1 MQRIMPVPIDDHRIK
16 DNMQEQEDH
25 GYIVFRR
32 QNYPLDDDD
41 LLSTVSELTVSTH
54 DRYNAVKRARS
65 NVSQSDPIDVTQCRT
80 FGCMDPLTARCLQVR
95 APIPNPVFRNPE
107 VDCDKNLKRRRDEAF
122 SENLLENR
130 LSFLKSSNDLLDPNA
145 SGHCMK
151 RSCTVQGDLGF
162 QAGVLGPVGPE
173 LMTQELSVELIYMEH
188 QALTAAALY
197 QRSRYSNLF
206 RKQSDHGSFT
216 ALPAMLKVPNPLEP
230 ETIPAVI
237 QVCLSPLGLATQS
250 DSDDVSILDFDALE
264 ARPLE
269 HISIQPVEAG
279 INDQRVHKILNIIPS
294 TLPPQPRSIAVL
306 VTPSID

>member
-1 MQRIMPVPIDDHRIK
+1 MPVPIDDHRIK

-65 NVSQSDPIDVTQCRT
+65 NAFQSNPIDVTQCRT
-80 FGCMDPLTARCLQVR
+80 FGCMDPLTARCLQVP

-162 QAGVLGPVGPE
+162 QGGALGQE

-188 QALTAAALY
+188 QALTAALY
-197 QRSRYSNLF
+197 QRSEYSNLV
-206 RKQSDHGSFT
+206 RKESDYGPFT

-250 DSDDVSILDFDALE
+250 DSDDVSVLDFDALE

-269 HISIQPVEAG
+269 RISIQPVETG
-279 INDQRVHKILNIIPS
+279 IDDQCVEKILDIIPS
-294 TLPPQPRSIAVL
+294 SLPPQPRSIAVL